1 MPPIPRAAS
10 RILMPLALVS
20 CLGLSACATLTGGNP
35 RTEMV
40 VANHTTDPIMVAYT
54 QSRDNTASSAIG
66 IEQKV
71 LPDSTIRFS
80 GKAGDTL
87 LVRSGDEPPLTL
99 VFARRSQVVKVS
111 ETSTGVTANV
121 RQGYTDPNRR

>member
-1 MPPIPRAAS
+1 MPRTPS
-10 RILMPLALVS
+10 RILTPLALVS
-20 CLGLSACATLTGGNP
+20 CLGLTACATLTGNNP

-40 VANHTTDPIMVAYT
+40 IANHTTDPIMVAYT
-54 QSRDNTASSAIG
+54 QSQDNAAPTTIG

-87 LVRSGDEPPLTL
+87 VVRSGDEPPLTL

-111 ETSTGVTANV
+111 ETSDGMTANV
-121 RQGYTDPNRR
+121 KQGYTDPNRR